1 MSNSII
7 HKVLDWT
14 EKTTNELDHE
24 TDKHAYA
31 KAFGLG
37 VVEGLI
43 DSAVFWYLP
52 LLALCYYWKGK
63 AEKK

>member
-1 MSNSII
+1 MTNII
-7 HKVLDWT
+7 HMVLDWT
-14 EKTTNELDHE
+14 EKTMNELNPE
-24 TDKHAYA
+24 TDKHACA

-37 VVEGLI
+37 CIDGLI
-43 DSAVFWYLP
+43 DCAVFWYLP